1 MWTVWSLAA
10 FAVLMDVFFFAVP
23 VLRPLTWANYLF
35 VWLAVH
41 QLGYAWRDGLQGGGR
56 SLAWGL
62 MGLGLL
68 VALVSFGPYPLSLVG
83 VPGQVTAD
91 GAILSNTRPPKL
103 PLLALGVAQI
113 GLLLS
118 LQGPANRF
126 LAKRKAW
133 AATVLA
139 NGMIMTV
146 FLWHSTAMMLLFGL
160 GFLLGGVGLNP
171 YPGTM
176 EWWLIRPIW
185 ILFFL
190 LGTFP
195 FVLGFQRFERVSGRP
210 PVSLVRL
217 ALGCCTACYG
227 LALLAIGGINEE
239 GTTTLRGMA
248 LLMVFAGCGL
258 AGFGPIGAALAKL
271 SPAKPSA

>member
-160 GFLLGGVGLNP
+160 GFLLG
-171 YPGTM
+171 
-176 EWWLIRPIW
+176 
-185 ILFFL
+185 
-190 LGTFP
+190 TFP
-195 FVLGFQRFERVSGRP
+195 FVLGFQRFERVSVRP